1 MLIINIQIEL
11 IYIADVLE
19 KRWLKSYSKKEERT
33 SLSSNNTTC
42 RVVFKLLKW
51 KTAIWQWRL
60 CNMYQAW
67 DLDMNK
73 PRRSLPGQETVLISG
88 FILEGNHR
96 MMNICS
102 MWITFHNFYHAVL
115 LVILNIYYLQTIWF
129 ISGLTRNFIFKPYL
143 V

>member
-1 MLIINIQIEL
+1 M
-11 IYIADVLE
+11 Y
-19 KRWLKSYSKKEERT
+19 
-33 SLSSNNTTC
+33 
-42 RVVFKLLKW
+42 
-51 KTAIWQWRL
+51 
-60 CNMYQAW
+60 MYQAW

-73 PRRSLPGQETVLISG
+73 PKRSLPGQETVLISG

-129 ISGLTRNFIFKPYL
+129 ISGLTKNFIFKPYL
-143 V
+143 VKRDFKVEIVFLIIVSFLLQVSEDEKAYIQVFEKFREALKDVITRNKNKRIKIHIK